1 MSTNE
6 NLRRQTQWNGVAVG
20 DVVIVDDERERRST
34 FTFVAHIT
42 NLTTGDEWVEVHG
55 GKANAQRT
63 RSFRP
68 DQIYPATAKKGSR
81 IVGQSLADAPRLN
94 LG

>member
-1 MSTNE
+1 VSTND
-6 NLRRQTQWNGVAVG
+6 NLRRLTQWNGVSAG
-20 DVVIVDDERERRST
+20 DAVIVDDERERRSS
-34 FTFVAHIT
+34 FTFVAHVT
-42 NLTTGDEWVEVHG
+42 NLASGDAWVEVHG

-68 DQIYPATAKKGSR
+68 EQIFPATAKKGSR
-81 IVGQSLADAPRLN
+81 IVGPSLADAPRLD